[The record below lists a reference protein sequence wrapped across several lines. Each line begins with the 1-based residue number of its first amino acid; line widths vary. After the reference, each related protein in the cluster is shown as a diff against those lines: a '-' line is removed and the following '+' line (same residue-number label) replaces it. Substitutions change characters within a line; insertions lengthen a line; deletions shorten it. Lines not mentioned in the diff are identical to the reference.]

1 MKFSYKIII
10 LLTMIYIFN
19 SCTKECLLNLDCNKI
34 KNILNQNWEVYWTI
48 KEYKHDT
55 LKGVYQNQGSYRSEG
70 GYRYYTSPTFPSD
83 SQYYYWVFN
92 CNKDTILYIYDFG
105 RDFFPGIF
113 LDTTVYS
120 LKEISENHMT
130 MTRSRQ
136 RIDASDTF
144 DVFINGIFRRN

>member
-1 MKFSYKIII
+1 MKYSYKIII
-10 LLTMIYIFN
+10 LLVLIYIFN
-19 SCTKECLLNLDCNKI
+19 SCTKDCLLNPDCNEI

-55 LKGVYQNQGSYRSEG
+55 LKGVYQNQGS
-70 GYRYYTSPTFPSD
+70 
-83 SQYYYWVFN
+83 
-92 CNKDTILYIYDFG
+92 
-105 RDFFPGIF
+105 FFPGIF

-130 MTRSRQ
+130 MTRNRQ
-136 RIDASDTF
+136 RIDVSDTF